1 MLSRIAQG
9 ILSGSINN
17 IVVLTGA
24 GISVSAGIP
33 DFRSPGGLYDTLK
46 PDLITATAQQR
57 NEMRSDPTAIVD
69 IDLFSLNQFPYLE
82 VRRPFIL
89 GTHLKKWKPTLGHFF
104 IKVLADKGKL
114 RRLYSQVFNPTP
126 LIIHPCTYL

>member
-1 MLSRIAQG
+1 MLSRITQG

-24 GISVSAGIP
+24 GISCSTGIP

-46 PDLITATAQQR
+46 PDLITATPQQR
-57 NEMRSDPTAIVD
+57 NQMRSDPTAVVD
-69 IDLFSLNQFPYLE
+69 IDLFSQNQFPYLE

-89 GTHLKKWKPTLGHFF
+89 GTQQRKWKPTLGHFF

-114 RRLYSQVFNPTP
+114 RRLYSQVLPPSLTC
-126 LIIHPCTYL
+126 LLL